1 MPPTTDYS
9 SFDSTNYKDATLYV
23 PQDALEIYSK
33 AKDWK
38 RFLNI
43 QGIDSAGISGIE
55 ADGNGGADVYYDM
68 GGRRLHAPKKG
79 LNIINGKKTIV
90 R

>member
-1 MPPTTDYS
+1 MPPTTDH
-9 SFDSTNYKDATLYV
+9 SFGNYKNATLYV
-23 PQDALEIYSK
+23 PKKALEVYKK
-33 AKDWK
+33 AIEWRK
-38 RFLNI
+38 FLNI
-43 QGIDSAGISGIE
+43 QDLDSAGISGIK

-79 LNIINGKKTIV
+79 LNIVNGKKTIV